1 MTKQKKGFEGDMTA
15 YQQDVMMIQFTKG
28 KHRFEIFQTN
38 SHGGPRYNG
47 YFDGRLSVSAH
58 EKHVAARMLLRRHTS
73 RHTLTPPSALPL
85 YGDEL
90 G

>member
-1 MTKQKKGFEGDMTA
+1 MTKQMKGIEDDMA
-15 YQQDVMMIQFTKG
+15 AHQHDVAIQFTKG

-38 SHGGPRYNG
+38 SHGGPRYEG

-73 RHTLTPPSALPL
+73 RHMLTLPPTLPL
-85 YGDEL
+85 
-90 G
+90 